1 MTASSDAATVHTL
14 RAAAPA
20 KLNLYLHIVGRRAD
34 GYHLLDSLIAFAAV
48 HDRLV
53 VGPADRLTLEIA
65 GPFAPSLAPEAD
77 NLVLRAA
84 RRLAQAGGVQP
95 RARIAL
101 EKRLPVAAGIGGGS
115 ADAAAALR
123 LLADLWRLR
132 PAANDLAALALELG
146 ADVPVCLVG
155 RAAFVGGIGEEITAA
170 PALPPA
176 GLVLIN
182 PGRPVATQD
191 VFARPDVGRSEP
203 GRFKAPCPDAEALAE
218 MLRQRRN
225 DLAAAATGLVPEI
238 GAVLDALGDRDDCLF
253 AALSGSGA
261 TCFGLFR
268 GEEDARRAANDLRRG
283 NADWWVA
290 ATRLVGDCTTIEDAD
305 AADL

>member
-1 MTASSDAATVHTL
+1 MTATAVTDFTR
-14 RAAAPA
+14 RAIAPA

-48 HDRLV
+48 HDRLA
-53 VGPADRLTLEIA
+53 VGPAEHLTLDVG

-95 RARIAL
+95 RARISL

-132 PAANDLAALALELG
+132 PAAGDLAALALELG
-146 ADVPVCLVG
+146 ADVPVCLG
-155 RAAFVGGIGEEITAA
+155 GQAAFVGGIGEEITAA

-191 VFARPDVGRSEP
+191 VFARPEVGRSDP
-203 GRFKAPCPDAEALAE
+203 CRFDAPCPDAEALAE
-218 MLRQRRN
+218 LLRQRRN
-225 DLAAAATGLVPEI
+225 DLAAAAAGLVPEI
-238 GAVLDALGDRDDCLF
+238 GAVLDALSDRDDCLF

-283 NADWWVA
+283 NADWWIA
-290 ATRLVGDCTTIEDAD
+290 ATRLVGDCAVIEGAD
-305 AADL
+305 EPSPER